1 MPVKFSIEGRTF
13 IEAALLE
20 EYAEMLLKFLETESE
35 SNRAKALKAVEDY
48 DPDVAA
54 IIAVKLNGP
63 KLPDIQLELAAN
75 AAIDLMTD
83 MSPTLKVASM
93 KTLCIDNPETAKV
106 MLAKLFNA
114 YLHSQE
120 YKK

>member
-1 MPVKFSIEGRTF
+1 MPVKFSIESRTF

-20 EYAEMLLKFLETESE
+20 EYAEMVLKTLENEPE
-35 SNRAKALKAVEDY
+35 ADKAKALKAIEDY

-54 IIAVKLNGP
+54 IIAVKLSP
-63 KLPDIQLELAAN
+63 TLPDMQLELASN
-75 AAIDLMTD
+75 AAIDLMID
-83 MSPTLKVASM
+83 MSSTLQVVSM
-93 KTLCIDNPETAKV
+93 KSLCINNPETAKAV
-106 MLAKLFNA
+106 LAKLFNA